1 MGFFRRMTR
10 KLKRDERYINMIG
23 RTFWPCLILSIGWW
37 MLWVAD
43 TRFSG
48 FRKEP
53 IQVRDTIINDIDTCK
68 ETSVENSQT
77 IREDTI
83 KKDSVS
89 N

>member
-43 TRFSG
+43 TRFSS

-68 ETSVENSQT
+68 ETSVENSLT